1 MIFLKLQTLNSIVVF
16 KNYLKIAW
24 RNILRSKG
32 FAFINIGGLGIGIA
46 ASILIIVWV
55 QFELSVD
62 WFYENSDRIYAVWR
76 NAENQGNIYSWD
88 YTPAPYAPTLKED
101 YPEVEETTRITE
113 WDPQLLT
120 VGGNSFYER
129 SSFVDPGFFKI
140 FSFEVLEGDPV
151 TALKDPNSIILTET
165 VAKKL
170 FPDEDAMGK
179 MVLVEKRLDF
189 MVKAIIKDLPENTD
203 FEFTF
208 FLPFK
213 KLEAMG
219 WADPYWGN
227 NSYRTFVLL
236 QKGTDVDSFNEKI
249 SGFTERHLEGSKI
262 SDFLFPMADLHL
274 YSKFEN
280 GKSVGGKIELIR
292 LFGIVA
298 IIVLLIACINF
309 INLSTAQSENR
320 AKEVGVRKVT
330 GAGRG
335 MLISQFLVESIMIT
349 LFAFGIA
356 LLMVS
361 LSLPWFRDLIGK
373 NLQNPLEQPY
383 FWLLSSGYVLVV
395 GLLAGSYPAFL
406 LSSFS
411 PSIVFKTKLHTKKYW
426 INPRQALVVLQFA
439 IVAILIASVWI
450 VRDQMSFVQNRDLGL
465 DKENL
470 IFHPVTES
478 MRKSKLALREELLS
492 IADVESVT
500 YTFSPLTDIYSDT
513 GGLIWQGKNEED
525 RQNIARMGT
534 DANLLA
540 TAGMELIAGRDI
552 DVYTFPS
559 DSNAV
564 ILNEKALEIMGFEE
578 PLGQVI
584 QDGDL
589 SFTVVGVV
597 KDFIMESPFDEV
609 RPIVVLGPKRNLNF
623 IHIRLREGSDF
634 KSSINNL
641 EAVFAK
647 FNPDAPFEYSF
658 VDQVHANKFAS
669 QERTSK
675 LMGLFTGLAI
685 VISFLGLFGLAAF
698 IAEQRRKEISVR
710 KVLGASVPGLVRLI
724 SSEFTKLVLIAVI
737 IGIPVTWY
745 FMDSWLKTF
754 AYRTSIDW
762 KIFLWT
768 SLLALLI
775 AFLTVSSQAIKTAM
789 VNPAKILKDE

>member
-1 MIFLKLQTLNSIVVF
+1 MW
-16 KNYLKIAW
+16 KNHLKIAW

-46 ASILIIVWV
+46 ASILIMVWV

-62 WFYENSDRIYAVWR
+62 RFYEHSDRIYAVWR
-76 NAENQGNIYSWD
+76 NAENQGITYSWD
-88 YTPAPYAPTLKED
+88 YTPAPYGPTLKED
-101 YPEVEETTRITE
+101 YPEVEETTRITQ
-113 WDPQLLT
+113 WDPQILT
-120 VGGNSFYER
+120 VGSNSFYER

-140 FSFEVLEGDPV
+140 FSFEVIEGDPIV
-151 TALKDPNSIILTET
+151 ALEDPNSIILTET
-165 VAKKL
+165 VAQKL
-170 FPDEDAMGK
+170 FPDGDAMGK
-179 MVLVEKRLDF
+179 TVTVEKTLDF

-227 NSYRTFVLL
+227 NSYRTFAML
-236 QKGTDVDSFNEKI
+236 QKGTDLNAFNEKI
-249 SGFTERHLEGSKI
+249 SGFTERHLEDSNV
-262 SDFLFPMADLHL
+262 SDFLFPMSDLHL

-335 MLISQFLVESIMIT
+335 ILISQFLVESIMIT

-356 LLMVS
+356 LLIVS
-361 LSLPWFRDLIGK
+361 LSLPSFQDLIGK
-373 NLQNPLEQPY
+373 NLQNPFEQPY
-383 FWLLSSGYVLVV
+383 FWVLGLGYILVV

-411 PSIVFKTKLHTKKYW
+411 PSIVFKSKLYTKKYW

-439 IVAILIASVWI
+439 IVAILISSVWI
-450 VRDQMSFVQNRDLGL
+450 IRDQMSFVQNRDLGL

-470 IFHPVTES
+470 IFHPVTEP
-478 MRKSKLALREELLS
+478 MRKSKLALREELL
-492 IADVESVT
+492 AMQEVASVT
-500 YTFSPLTDIYSDT
+500 YTFSPLTDIYSNT
-513 GGLIWQGKNEED
+513 GGMLWQGKNEED
-525 RQNIARMGT
+525 RQNIARMGS
-534 DANLLA
+534 DANLVE
-540 TAGMELIAGRDI
+540 TAGLELLAGRDI
-552 DVYTFPS
+552 DVYKFPS

-564 ILNEKALEIMGFEE
+564 VLNEKALEIMGFEE

-597 KDFIMESPFDEV
+597 KDFIMESPFGV
-609 RPIVVLGPKRNLNF
+609 VQPIVVFGPKRNLDF
-623 IHIRLREGSDF
+623 IHIRIREGSDF

-641 EAVFAK
+641 DAVFSK

-658 VDQVHANKFAS
+658 VDQVHAGKFEN
-669 QERTSK
+669 QERTSY
-675 LMGLFTGLAI
+675 LMGLFTALAI
-685 VISFLGLFGLAAF
+685 IISCLGLFGLAAF

-724 SSEFTKLVLIAVI
+724 SSEFTKLVLISVVL
-737 IGIPVTWY
+737 GIPVAWY
-745 FMDSWLKTF
+745 FMDSWLQTF
-754 AYRTSIDW
+754 DYRTSIDW

-768 SLLALLI
+768 SVLALLI
-775 AFLTVSSQAIKTAM
+775 AFLTVSSQAIKAAL
-789 VNPAKILKDE
+789 VNPAKILQDE

>member
-1 MIFLKLQTLNSIVVF
+1 MWR
-16 KNYLKIAW
+16 NYFKIAW
-24 RNILRSKG
+24 RNIVRSKG
-32 FAFINIGGLGIGIA
+32 YAFINIGGLGIGIA
-46 ASILIIVWV
+46 ASILIMVWV

-62 WFYENSDRIYAVWR
+62 RFFEHSDRIYAVWR
-76 NAENQGNIYSWD
+76 NSEYQGTTSSWD
-88 YTPAPYAPTLKED
+88 YTPAPYGPTLKEE
-101 YPEVEETTRITE
+101 YPEVEQTTRITE

-120 VGGNSFYER
+120 VGANSFYEK

-151 TALKDPNSIILTET
+151 AALEDVNSIILTET
-165 VAKKL
+165 LAKKL

-179 MVLVEKRLDF
+179 TVTVEKTMDF
-189 MVKAIIKDLPENTD
+189 MVNAIIKDLPENTN
-203 FEFTF
+203 FEYTF

-219 WADPYWGN
+219 WADQFWGN
-227 NSYRTFVLL
+227 NSYRTFAML
-236 QKGTDVDSFNEKI
+236 QKETDLGSFNEKF
-249 SGFTERHLEGSKI
+249 SGFTDRHLEDSNI
-262 SDFLFPMADLHL
+262 SDFLFPMSDLHL

-309 INLSTAQSENR
+309 INLSTGQSENR

-356 LLMVS
+356 LLVVS

-373 NLQNPLEQPY
+373 NLQPPLEQPY
-383 FWLLSSGYVLVV
+383 FWLLSSGYILVV

-406 LSSFS
+406 LSSFR
-411 PSIVFKTKLHTKKYW
+411 PTIVFKTKLHTKKYW

-439 IVAILIASVWI
+439 IVAILISSVWI

-465 DKENL
+465 DKENM
-470 IFHPVTES
+470 IYHPVTEP
-478 MRKSKLALREELLS
+478 MKKSILALRAELL
-492 IADVESVT
+492 AMKEVESVT
-500 YTFSPLTDIYSDT
+500 YTFSPLTEIYSNT
-513 GGLIWQGKNEED
+513 SSMEWHGKIED
-525 RQNIARMGT
+525 NRENIARMGS
-534 DANLLA
+534 DANLVE
-540 TAGMELIAGRDI
+540 TAGMKLIAGRDI

-559 DSNAV
+559 DSSAA
-564 ILNEKALEIMGFEE
+564 IINEKALEIMGFEE

-584 QDGDL
+584 KDGNL
-589 SFTVVGVV
+589 SFTVVGVA

-609 RPIVVLGPKRNLNF
+609 LPIVVFGPIRQPNPNF
-623 IHIRLREGSDF
+623 IHIR
-634 KSSINNL
+634 INPENGLQSTMTNL
-641 EAVFAK
+641 ETLFNK

-658 VDQVHANKFAS
+658 VDQVHAHKF
-669 QERTSK
+669 ETHELTSK

-685 VISFLGLFGLAAF
+685 IISCLGLFGLAAF

-710 KVLGASVPGLVRLI
+710 KVLGASVLGLVRLI
-724 SSEFTKLVLIAVI
+724 SSEFTKLVLIAVVL
-737 IGIPVTWY
+737 GIPVAWY
-745 FMDSWLKTF
+745 FIDSWLQSF

-768 SLLALLI
+768 SVLALLI
-775 AFLTVSSQAIKTAM
+775 AFLTVSSQAIKTALI
-789 VNPAKILKDE
+789 NPAKILKDE

>member
-1 MIFLKLQTLNSIVVF
+1 ML

-46 ASILIIVWV
+46 ASILIMVWV

-62 WFYENSDRIYAVWR
+62 GFYENSDRIYAVWR
-76 NAENQGNIYSWD
+76 NSENQGEIFSWD
-88 YTPAPYAPTLKED
+88 YTPAPYAPTMKEE
-101 YPEVEETTRITE
+101 YPEVEEITRITE
-113 WDPQLLT
+113 WDPQMLT
-120 VGGNSFYER
+120 VGDNSFYEE

-140 FSFEVLEGDPV
+140 FPFEVLEGDPV
-151 TALKDPNSIILTET
+151 IALEDPNSIILTET

-203 FEFTF
+203 FEFKF

-219 WADPYWGN
+219 WADPFWGN
-227 NSYRTFVLL
+227 NSYRTFAML
-236 QKGTDVDSFNEKI
+236 QKDTNLDSFNQKF
-249 SGFTERHLEGSKI
+249 SGFTAKHMEDTSI
-262 SDFLFPMADLHL
+262 SDFLFPMSSLHL

-292 LFGIVA
+292 LFGIVS
-298 IIVLLIACINF
+298 IIVLLIACVNF

-320 AKEVGVRKVT
+320 AKEVGIRKVT

-335 MLISQFLVESIMIT
+335 MLISQFLVESILIT

-356 LLMVS
+356 LLIVS
-361 LSLPWFRDLIGK
+361 LSLPSFRDLIGK

-383 FWLLSSGYVLVV
+383 FWLLGAVYILVV

-406 LSSFS
+406 LSSFN
-411 PSIVFKTKLHTKKYW
+411 PTIVFKTKLHTKKYW
-426 INPRQALVVLQFA
+426 VNPRQALVVLQFA
-439 IVAILIASVWI
+439 IVAILISSVWI
-450 VRDQMSFVQNRDLGL
+450 VKDQMSFVQNRDLGL

-470 IFHPVTES
+470 IFHPVTEPI
-478 MRKSKLALREELLS
+478 RKSKLAFREELLTMPE
-492 IADVESVT
+492 VESVT
-500 YTFSPLTDIYSDT
+500 YTFSPMTEVYSDT
-513 GGLIWQGKNEED
+513 DAMVWQGKKLED
-525 RQNIARMGT
+525 RQNIARMGS
-534 DANLLA
+534 DANLVE

-552 DVYTFPS
+552 DVYTFSS

-564 ILNEKALEIMGFEE
+564 ILNEKALEIMGFDE

-584 QDGDL
+584 EDGDL

-609 RPIVVLGPKRNLNF
+609 RPIVIFGPKRNLNF
-623 IHIRLREGSDF
+623 IHIRLKEGSNF

-641 EAVFAK
+641 EALFGR
-647 FNPDAPFEYSF
+647 FNPGAPFEYSF
-658 VDQVHANKFAS
+658 VDQVHANKFTA

-675 LMGLFTGLAI
+675 LMVLFTGLAI
-685 VISFLGLFGLAAF
+685 VISCLGLFGLAAF

-710 KVLGASVPGLVRLI
+710 KILGASVPGLVKLI
-724 SSEFTKLVLIAVI
+724 SSEFTKLVLIAVF
-737 IGIPVTWY
+737 IGIPITWY

-775 AFLTVSSQAIKTAM
+775 AFLTVSSQAIKTAL